1 MKEFTAQPH
10 TRSRVSKL
18 TTFGAS
24 LLLSMCTMQS
34 AMAQVDIA
42 QVPLFLKESVDSNL
56 VFIFD
61 DSGSMGWEYMPDS
74 IGGELSLISGG
85 PINWSGGTLRVG
97 NFWYYSSRVNAIYYD
112 PNTEY
117 APPYKPD
124 GSGRFP
130 NSNFNA
136 AWQNGFSET
145 GSVNLNTRFLT
156 NRFTFEDSAFY
167 YRFNSSPEC
176 EAAPKNN
183 NCYDLV
189 FLADQS
195 AEQQQNFANWYSFYS
210 LRDLASKSGITEA
223 FFDLPENIRIG
234 YGAIN
239 INNRTIDGVSNTNT
253 LVSGVRPYNAVRRQ
267 QFLTWLQNKSIS
279 GGTPLRTALKDVGSY
294 YSRTDNRG
302 PWGATPG
309 TSDNTADIEC
319 RQSFS
324 LIMTDGIWNGST
336 PNVGNAD
343 NVAGPAYTNP
353 DPDGSDF
360 TYSNV
365 SPFAD
370 GHSNTLADV
379 AMAYWK
385 NDLRS
390 DLGNKVPV
398 SSTDSAF
405 WQHMT
410 TFTIGLGVVGDIL
423 EADAVAATA
432 SGDTIN
438 WPQPG
443 SDRSPQNID
452 DLLHAAING
461 RGGYASAQNPEEFT
475 AEIQGFLGDV
485 IARSQTSASAA
496 AVSSAVL
503 RTDALGFFAG
513 FRSEDWSGTLTGF
526 NFNLGTEIWD
536 AETVLE
542 NTLPADRTLITYNGS
557 TGVELEF
564 TSATSLSNLS
574 QAQQDA
580 LNADPTLAAT
590 QDNLGPNRLAW
601 LHGDNPAHS
610 TFRDRQTQ
618 NAGGTTVTR
627 LLGDVINANPQF
639 VGTTNYGFGRL
650 SGTEG
655 SSYGAFR
662 STTTYRERTSALYV
676 PANDG
681 ILHAFDS
688 ETGDELFGYIPSE
701 LLLPTGSNNYARISE
716 LMNPSYTHEYFMDG
730 TPRVQDAYF
739 DKDGDGTK
747 EWRTVLLG
755 TMGNGGNTVFALDIT
770 EPDSF
775 SPSDDVLWEFQHAN
789 LGYGVTDPQ
798 ISRLENGKWVAVF
811 GNGYNGAS
819 DESSLFIVDLE
830 SGALLKEMR
839 TGAGSSASPNGLASA
854 TVTSFPQSDAITRYA
869 YGGDLLG
876 NLWRFNIKGQTSDW
890 STTKIFSAISSAG
903 NSQPITVAPRAAL
916 NPNNNDELVVAFGT
930 GSFLRSGDEGDYDI
944 QSLYA
949 IKDDLSTS
957 ALLRT
962 NLLAQTIIEQT
973 DVVVDRALDDGTNSF
988 TVRDTSDNT
997 LTDEKGWYLDLVY
1010 NASQEGE
1017 RVISRAT
1024 FPFGVNPDRI
1034 RFTTV
1039 IPDSDPCGS
1048 GRTGF
1053 IMDLKLTSGAPS
1065 DTPVFD
1071 LNSDGIFNAG
1081 DITGSFAASGIQV
1094 GYGGENRTI
1103 ATQNGDAEVVIPG
1116 TDPEQLSAENP
1127 CEDGLCARSL
1137 DSNTGRQTWEQIR

>member
-1 MKEFTAQPH
+1 MLLTPSGEIAVKKLTAQ
-10 TRSRVSKL
+10 TYIRARVNKL

-34 AMAQVDIA
+34 ALAQVNIA
-42 QVPLFLKESVDSNL
+42 QIPLFLKTSVDSNL

-74 IGGELSLISGG
+74 IGGDLVLFPGG
-85 PINWSGGTLRVG
+85 PHNWSGGTLRVG

-112 PNTEY
+112 PDTEY
-117 APPYKPD
+117 ALPHKPD

-136 AWQNGFSET
+136 AWKNGFSET
-145 GSVNLNTRFLT
+145 GSVNLSIRFPT
-156 NRFTFEDSAFY
+156 HRFTFEDSAFY
-167 YRFNSSPEC
+167 YRFNSSPGC

-189 FLADQS
+189 FLADENT
-195 AEQQQNFANWYSFYS
+195 EQQQNFANWYSFYS

-223 FFDLPENIRIG
+223 FFDLPENIRLG

-239 INNRTIDGVSNTNT
+239 INNRTIDGVGNTNT
-253 LVSGVRPYNAVRRQ
+253 LVSGVRPYNAAHRQ
-267 QFLTWLQNKSIS
+267 QFLTWLQNKSVS
-279 GGTPLRTALKDVGSY
+279 GGTPLRTALKDVGNY
-294 YSRTDNRG
+294 YSRTDSRG

-324 LIMTDGIWNGST
+324 LIMTDSIWNGST
-336 PNVGNAD
+336 PG
-343 NVAGPAYTNP
+343 
-353 DPDGSDF
+353 
-360 TYSNV
+360 
-365 SPFAD
+365 
-370 GHSNTLADV
+370 DV
-379 AMAYWK
+379 
-385 NDLRS
+385 
-390 DLGNKVPV
+390 
-398 SSTDSAF
+398 
-405 WQHMT
+405 
-410 TFTIGLGVVGDIL
+410 L
-423 EADAVAATA
+423 EADAVAAIA
-432 SGDTIN
+432 SGEMIN

-443 SDRSPQNID
+443 SDRNPQNID

-461 RGGYASAQNPEEFT
+461 RGGYASAQNPKEFT
-475 AEIQGFLGDV
+475 AEIQGFLGGV
-485 IARSQTSASAA
+485 IARAQTSASAA

-542 NTLPADRTLITYNGS
+542 NTLPADRTLITYNRS
-557 TGVELEF
+557 AGVKLAF

-580 LNADPTLAAT
+580 LNADPTLAAS

-601 LHGDNPAHS
+601 LHGDNSAHS
-610 TFRDRQTQ
+610 TFRDRQRQ
-618 NAGGTTVTR
+618 DAGGATVTR

-639 VGTTNYGFGRL
+639 VGTTNYGFRRL

-662 STTTYRERTSALYV
+662 STTTYRERTAALYV

-688 ETGDELFGYIPSE
+688 ETGGELFGYIPSE
-701 LLLPTGSNNYARISE
+701 LLLPTGSNSYARISE
-716 LMNPSYTHEYFMDG
+716 LMNPSYTHKYLMDG
-730 TPRVQDAYF
+730 TPRIQDAYF
-739 DKDGDGTK
+739 DKDGDGSK

-755 TMGNGGNTVFALDIT
+755 TMGNGGKTVFALDIT

-775 SPSDDVLWEFQHAN
+775 SPSDDVLWEFQHTN

-798 ISRLENGKWVAVF
+798 IARLDSGKWVAIF
-811 GNGYNGAS
+811 GNGYNGGS
-819 DESSLFIVDLE
+819 NQSSLFVVDLE
-830 SGALLKEMR
+830 SGALLKELQ
-839 TGAGSSASPNGLASA
+839 TGVGSAASPNGFASA
-854 TVTSFPQSDAITRYA
+854 TITSFPESDAVMRYA

-876 NLWRFNIKGQTSDW
+876 NLWRFNITGQVSAW
-890 STTKIFSAISSAG
+890 STTKIFSAISPAG
-903 NSQPITVAPRAAL
+903 NTQPITVAPRAAL
-916 NPNNNDELVVAFGT
+916 NPNNNDELVIAFGT

-944 QSLYA
+944 QSLYV

-957 ALLRT
+957 TLLRT
-962 NLLAQTIIEQT
+962 NLLAQTIVEQT
-973 DVVVDRALDDGTNSF
+973 NVVIDRALDDGTNSF
-988 TVRDTSDNT
+988 TVRDTSANT

-1024 FPFGVNPDRI
+1024 FPFGVNPDRV

-1071 LNSDGIFNAG
+1071 LNSDGIFNTA
-1081 DITGSFAASGIQV
+1081 DITGGFAASGIQV

-1103 ATQNGDAEVVIPG
+1103 ATQSGEAEVVIPG
-1116 TDPEQLSAENP
+1116 TDPRQLSAENP
-1127 CEDGLCARSL
+1127 CEDGPCVRSL
-1137 DSNTGRQTWEQIR
+1137 NSNTGRQTWEQLR